1 MVKSEL
7 ENIWLEYL
15 SQTRE
20 DEFGPKSESVFLD
33 FKEKQVFVTLIN
45 AIVLRQLNLLVITNL

>member
-15 SQTRE
+15 DETRDE
-20 DEFGPKSESVFLD
+20 EFGPKSQSVFLD
-33 FKEKQVFVTLIN
+33 FKEKQV
-45 AIVLRQLNLLVITNL
+45 